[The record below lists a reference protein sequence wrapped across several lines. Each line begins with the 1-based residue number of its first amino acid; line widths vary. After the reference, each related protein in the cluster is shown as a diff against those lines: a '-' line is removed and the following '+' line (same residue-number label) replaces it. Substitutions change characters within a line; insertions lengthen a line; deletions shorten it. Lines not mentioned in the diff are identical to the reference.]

1 MTVNDETLSFGL
13 LIEKKRKKKKQQLE
27 DVTTVISISQFV
39 DTCIA

>member
-13 LIEKKRKKKKQQLE
+13 LIGKKKKKQQLE